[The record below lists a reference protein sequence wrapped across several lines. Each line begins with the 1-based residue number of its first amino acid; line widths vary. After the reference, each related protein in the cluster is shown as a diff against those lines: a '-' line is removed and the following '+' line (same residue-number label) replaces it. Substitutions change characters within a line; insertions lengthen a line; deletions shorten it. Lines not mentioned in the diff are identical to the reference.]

1 MSIDKSKLY
10 DPFAEEIEESAEIK
24 EILDYSDVLATIAN
38 YLVEYRIKNNLTQKQ
53 FAEILGMKQTMISKL
68 ESGRYN
74 PSFKMVLKISYTL
87 SNDDTIFIEIMKKI
101 ETNLKKKKDYMKT
114 RMNKNIYNLEM

>member
-1 MSIDKSKLY
+1 MNIDKSKLY